1 MAMRLFIAIRF
12 DETTEKKALELQ
24 RQIQD
29 NASKGSY
36 TAQGN
41 LHVTLSFL
49 GEVEASLV
57 PRIQREMET
66 IEHTSFSLQ
75 FNQLGYFEKKLGD
88 IWWIGCRRE
97 PALLDLESI
106 LVKRL
111 SLIGLP
117 GGEEPYHPH
126 LTLARNVKM
135 DPAYKAKLLKRHF
148 SPFTVQVSGFTLTHS
163 PRVDSLLTYSPLYY
177 RAFAN
182 R

>member
-1 MAMRLFIAIRF
+1 MRLFIAIRF
-12 DETTEKKALELQ
+12 DEPTERKALELQ
-24 RQIQD
+24 KQIQD

-126 LTLARNVKM
+126 LTLARNVRM
-135 DPAYKAKLLKRHF
+135 DPIDKAKLLKRHF
-148 SPFTVQVSGFTLTHS
+148 CPFTAQVSGFTLMHS
-163 PRVDSLLTYSPLYY
+163 HRVDSLLTYSPLYCKELS
-177 RAFAN
+177 N